1 MTKSELI
8 KYIELTWE
16 QLKEDQVSTMLRVEG
31 STAPLFLHARD
42 QSVAFLLTVDV
53 NREIDIKP
61 KKYNNVSIHIEKL
74 SSETKGIVVSLTNQ
88 RFFDTFS
95 KIAADVISC
104 VQNLNK
110 EPEYTSIYCLRINS
124 WRNIFSR
131 GAQQIMTQDEQ
142 VGLYGELEMIQAMI
156 NEGIPTSDV
165 IDAWKGADAEDKD
178 FQFHNVGIEVK
189 SSHKQDKLVKIS
201 NIRQLDPTGFD
212 AVYLYYYSF
221 AKSNGGTNTLPAQID
236 EVRSMLVGSPYLEE
250 FESKL
255 LNTGYKDADKDNYK
269 ASYTLT
275 YEEAYNVNVDFP
287 KITKNMVA
295 DAILEASYVVDLNVC
310 DDLVISYNSFMDKI
324 KQA

>member
-1 MTKSELI
+1 MTKNELI

-16 QLKEDQVSTMLRVEG
+16 QLKEDQVSTMLRVDG

-53 NREIDIKP
+53 NRDIDIKP

-88 RFFDTFS
+88 RFLDTFS

-104 VQNLNK
+104 VQSLNK
-110 EPEYTSIYCLRINS
+110 ESEYTSIFCLRVNS

-131 GAQQIMTQDEQ
+131 GAQQILTQEEQ
-142 VGLYGELEMIQAMI
+142 VGLFGELELLQAMI
-156 NEGIPTSDV
+156 NEGIPTSDI

-189 SSHKQDKLVKIS
+189 SSLKQDKLVKIS
-201 NIRQLDPTGFD
+201 NIRQLDTTGFD

-221 AKSNGGTNTLPAQID
+221 AKSNGGSNTLPAQID

-255 LNTGYKDADKDNYK
+255 LNTGYNDADKDNYK

-275 YEEAYNVNVDFP
+275 YEEAYHVNVDFP
-287 KITKNMVA
+287 RITKSMVMEA
-295 DAILEASYVVDLNVC
+295 VLDASYVIDLNVC
-310 DDLVISYNSFMDKI
+310 DDLVIRYNSFMEKI
-324 KQA
+324 KQE

>member
-1 MTKSELI
+1 MTRAELI
-8 KYIELTWE
+8 KYIECTWE

-31 STAPLFLHARD
+31 STAPLFLHARE
-42 QSVAFLLTVDV
+42 QTVGFLLTVDAS
-53 NREIDIKP
+53 RELDIKP
-61 KKYNNVSIHIEKL
+61 KKYANVSIHIEKL
-74 SSETKGIVVSLTNQ
+74 SSETKGVVVSLTNQ

-104 VQNLNK
+104 VQTLNK
-110 EPEYTSIYCLRINS
+110 EPEYTSIYCLRVNS

-131 GAQQIMTQDEQ
+131 GPQQMLSQDEQ
-142 VGLYGELEMIQAMI
+142 VGLFGELEFIQALI
-156 NEGIPTSDV
+156 NEGIPSGEV

-201 NIRQLDPTGFD
+201 NIRQLDTTGFD

-221 AKSNGGTNTLPAQID
+221 AKANGGSNTLPAQID
-236 EVRSMLVGSPYLEE
+236 SVRSMLVGSPYLEE

-255 LNTGYKDADKDNYK
+255 LNTGYSDADKENYK
-269 ASYTLT
+269 ASYTQT
-275 YEEAYNVNVDFP
+275 YEEAYHVNVQFP
-287 KITKNMVA
+287 KITKNMVMEA
-295 DAILEASYVVDLNVC
+295 VLDASYVIDLNVC